1 MRKEKGIETLDA
13 KKLHKGLHWKGK
25 KKKQTTRT
33 RLAKKQV
40 GGLWGA
46 IMAVEMEL

>member
-25 KKKQTTRT
+25 KKSKLLEPDLLKN
-33 RLAKKQV
+33 RLE
-40 GGLWGA
+40 GFG
-46 IMAVEMEL
+46 EL